1 MSDQEKR
8 ESWPNRASME
18 LLRHLAIRS
27 PLAAHGA
34 MPAGQR
40 SRQLG
45 LSMEMA
51 DSRSYVQGD
60 DPRHLDWRMLA
71 KFDQLVVRLF
81 YAERALRIAISLDCS
96 ASMDFGSPRKFDF
109 ARLLTACLG
118 IIAINGHHE
127 LRVLPTGIGDDGRVS
142 ASSAVAMEG
151 LLQKLRSLH
160 PRGEMDWSG
169 QLRAAGHRCDVLILI
184 SDCLPPRD
192 SGATFKAV
200 ASRGTRLVVLHTL
213 SPEELHPSFTGTPV
227 LRDPESGRVR
237 RVSGAAEVYQTR
249 LAQWRDDLKRAVG
262 QCGGNYI
269 KVCTTDEI
277 KSVLTVA
284 LREVLNRKQT
294 APDSKEK

>member
-1 MSDQEKR
+1 
-8 ESWPNRASME
+8 ME

-27 PLAAHGA
+27 PMAAHGA

-51 DSRSYVQGD
+51 DFRSYVQGD
-60 DPRHLDWRMLA
+60 DLRHLDWGMLA

-127 LRVLPTGIGDDGRVS
+127 LRVLPTGIADDGRVP
-142 ASSAVAMEG
+142 ASSAVAMES
-151 LLQKLRSLH
+151 LLRQLKSLY
-160 PRGEMDWSG
+160 PYGAMDWPT
-169 QLRAAGHRCDVLILI
+169 QLRTAGHRCDLLILI

-192 SGATFKAV
+192 SGAAFKAV

-213 SPEELHPSFTGTPV
+213 SPEELHPDFTGTRA

-237 RVSGAAEVYQTR
+237 RISGAWNVYQTR
-249 LAQWRDDLKRAVG
+249 LAQWRDDLKRAVV
-262 QCGGNYI
+262 QCGGDCINLCTSDDI
-269 KVCTTDEI
+269 KT
-277 KSVLTVA
+277 VLTVA
-284 LREVLNRKQT
+284 LRGVLNRKQT
-294 APDSKEK
+294 APDPK